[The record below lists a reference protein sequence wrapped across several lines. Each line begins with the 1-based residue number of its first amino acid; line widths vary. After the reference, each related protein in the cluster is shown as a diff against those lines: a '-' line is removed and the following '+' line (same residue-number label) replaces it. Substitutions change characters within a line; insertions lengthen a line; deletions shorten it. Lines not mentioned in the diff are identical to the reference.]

1 LSDETGNG
9 GFVPPEDRDVDPG
22 RPVRGL
28 GELEIE
34 PSAGFLH
41 RLRNKIERRSATSQF
56 LSVTWYLPK
65 LVLLEFVTIVFYFLR
80 PADDGEGDKP

>member
-1 LSDETGNG
+1 MSGETGNG
-9 GFVPPEDRDVDPG
+9 GFVPPDDRDVDPG
-22 RPVRGL
+22 QPVRSL
-28 GELEIE
+28 SELEVQ
-34 PSAGFLH
+34 PSAGFLD
-41 RLRNKIERRSATSQF
+41 RLRNKIDRRSVTSQF